1 MYLQRCERV
10 VAGVVLTLLTLC
22 VVDVNDAAAQ
32 KRVAGGAQER
42 ANSRRRQTPP
52 AATDDRAS
60 TYLDAGQRHADAG
73 DWAAALQAYKQATV
87 INPRHAEAHIY
98 VGDAYMNL
106 RKYEDD
112 FAAYKEAVRL
122 APSSAEAH
130 YSLGEAYNYLDIHSA
145 AIRPLVQATRL
156 DPNYAEAHYG
166 AGHAYLRQE
175 NYKEALVYLRRAVR
189 LKNDYPEAHLS
200 LGLTYLGLGQLKPAE
215 EQLKVLEG
223 MNASLA
229 RELNKELQRAA
240 AATPQDTDL
249 RRDAG
254 SAAVESPAAKP
265 QPPKPQPDG
274 ETTAASNSPR
284 ASTRKAEN
292 DAATPPLTRPAPVAP
307 AAPPSD
313 SAASQLAAELA
324 LWIRIKNSND
334 PREFDAY
341 LNKYPAGEFAELAR
355 IRLRALE
362 SKNDATPPKPS
373 VERKQDDAITTT
385 TTAPTKT
392 ENTAADAAAPAVEPV
407 TPPGAE
413 AQREPTI
420 EETLASLKELFS
432 NKLTYATTAPGA
444 DANVVKVTTEVFIEY
459 EPLQFENCRI
469 EWRDRK
475 DTLSV
480 ALSDLDPLA
489 VQIEP
494 RSRPNT
500 TFSVPV
506 WTLTINSVGSAPA
519 IRELKGDGSDAVVE
533 YNSLDLQFGNK
544 EKAEKLAQLLQQAIK
559 LCQSVP

>member
-1 MYLQRCERV
+1 
-10 VAGVVLTLLTLC
+10 VVLTLLTLC

-32 KRVAGGAQER
+32 KKGAAGGAQAR
-42 ANSRRRQTPP
+42 ASSRRRQPTP
-52 AATDDRAS
+52 AAADDRAS
-60 TYLDAGQRHADAG
+60 SYLDEGQRRADAG
-73 DWAAALQAYKQATV
+73 DWAAALQAYKQATA

-106 RKYEDD
+106 GKYDD
-112 FAAYKEAVRL
+112 AFAAYKEAIRI

-145 AIRPLVQATRL
+145 AVRPLVQATRL

-166 AGHAYLRQE
+166 AGHAYLKQE
-175 NYKEALVYLRRAVR
+175 NFKEALVYLRRAVR

-200 LGLTYLGLGQLKPAE
+200 LGLTYLGLGQTKQAE
-215 EQLKVLEG
+215 DQLKLLEG
-223 MNASLA
+223 MNPALA
-229 RELNKELQRAA
+229 GELNRELRRA
-240 AATPQDTDL
+240 AATPPDADS
-249 RRDAG
+249 RRGA
-254 SAAVESPAAKP
+254 SIAAVETPTAKP
-265 QPPKPQPDG
+265 QPLKAQTDG
-274 ETTAASNSPR
+274 ETTVASNSPR

-292 DAATPPLTRPAPVAP
+292 DAATSPQPRPAQVVP

-313 SAASQLAAELA
+313 SPASQLAAELA
-324 LWIRIKNSND
+324 LWIRIKNSHD
-334 PREFDAY
+334 PKEFDAY

-355 IRLRALE
+355 IRLRALG
-362 SKNDATPPKPS
+362 SKSDATPPPKPD

-385 TTAPTKT
+385 TDAPTKT
-392 ENTAADAAAPAVEPV
+392 ENTTATTAAAPDVEPAS
-407 TPPGAE
+407 PPNVE

-459 EPLQFENCRI
+459 EPLRFENCRI

-489 VQIEP
+489 VQLEP

-500 TFSVPV
+500 TFSIPV

-533 YNSLDLQFGNK
+533 YHSLDLQFGNK
-544 EKAEKLAQLLQQAIK
+544 EKAEKLAQQLQQAIK
-559 LCQSVP
+559 LCRSVP